1 MKPEIVQGQNEY
13 NRENQL
19 CQERFCVN
27 VIVLVYTNDWTVQ
40 DIMFTDQSVTPIA
53 FHKGR
58 LKATSYLP
66 LYRKFPTELSLLVS
80 ACHSH

>member
-1 MKPEIVQGQNEY
+1 MKQGIVQGQNEHS
-13 NRENQL
+13 RGNQL

-40 DIMFTDQSVTPIA
+40 DIMFTDQSVTLIA

-58 LKATSYLP
+58 FKATSYLP
-66 LYRKFPTELSLLVS
+66 LYRKFPTELSLS
-80 ACHSH
+80 